1 MASTD
6 AGVSTRVTFIGGF
19 RVLSPRRHLCF
30 YSVSKNT
37 VADPGEG
44 LPPSPRPLFLAQTE
58 ARRAEKNFFGDQT
71 PLSEGLDPPL
81 KQTSYILWS
90 ENWAF

>member
-1 MASTD
+1 MPWVPDRELEFGSVGFGGDGKNEVPGEVPLGARERTNNKLNSTD
-6 AGVSTRVTFIGGF
+6 AGVLTRVTVIGEF

-44 LPPSPRPLFLAQTE
+44 LPSFPPPPAP
-58 ARRAEKNFFGDQT
+58 NF
-71 PLSEGLDPPL
+71 
-81 KQTSYILWS
+81 
-90 ENWAF
+90 

>member
-6 AGVSTRVTFIGGF
+6 AGVLTRVTFIGGF

-30 YSVSKNT
+30 YSVGKNT

-44 LPPSPRPLFLAQTE
+44 LPPFPRPLFFSP
-58 ARRAEKNFFGDQT
+58 N
-71 PLSEGLDPPL
+71 
-81 KQTSYILWS
+81 
-90 ENWAF
+90 

>member
-6 AGVSTRVTFIGGF
+6 AGVLTRVTVIGEF

-44 LPPSPRPLFLAQTE
+44 LPPSPPPKFLTQTE
-58 ARRAEKNFFGDQT
+58 ARRAENIFFQRPG
-71 PLSEGLDPPL
+71 PL
-81 KQTSYILWS
+81 I
-90 ENWAF
+90 

>member
-6 AGVSTRVTFIGGF
+6 AGVLTRVTFIGEF

-44 LPPSPRPLFLAQTE
+44 CPPPPPHPRPQFLAQTE
-58 ARRAEKNFFGDQT
+58 ARGAENIFFQRPG
-71 PLSEGLDPPL
+71 PL
-81 KQTSYILWS
+81 I
-90 ENWAF
+90 

>member
-6 AGVSTRVTFIGGF
+6 AGVLTRVTFIGEF

-44 LPPSPRPLFLAQTE
+44 LPPSPPPPTPAP
-58 ARRAEKNFFGDQT
+58 NF
-71 PLSEGLDPPL
+71 
-81 KQTSYILWS
+81 
-90 ENWAF
+90 

>member
-6 AGVSTRVTFIGGF
+6 AGVLTRVTFIGEF
-19 RVLSPRRHLCF
+19 RVFSPRRHLCF

-44 LPPSPRPLFLAQTE
+44 LHPRPQILAQTE
-58 ARRAEKNFFGDQT
+58 ARRAEKNFFRT
-71 PLSEGLDPPL
+71 PGPL
-81 KQTSYILWS
+81 I
-90 ENWAF
+90 

>member
-6 AGVSTRVTFIGGF
+6 AGVLTRVTFIGEF

-44 LPPSPRPLFLAQTE
+44 LPPSPTPRPQFLAQTE
-58 ARRAEKNFFGDQT
+58 ARRAENIFFQRPG
-71 PLSEGLDPPL
+71 PL
-81 KQTSYILWS
+81 I
-90 ENWAF
+90 

>member
-6 AGVSTRVTFIGGF
+6 AGVLTRVTFIGEF
-19 RVLSPRRHLCF
+19 RVFSPRRHLCF

-44 LPPSPRPLFLAQTE
+44 LPPSPRRPQFLAQTE
-58 ARRAEKNFFGDQT
+58 ARRAENIFFQRPGV
-71 PLSEGLDPPL
+71 L
-81 KQTSYILWS
+81 I
-90 ENWAF
+90 

>member
-6 AGVSTRVTFIGGF
+6 AGVLTRVTFIGEF

-44 LPPSPRPLFLAQTE
+44 LPPSPPPDPRPQFLAQTE
-58 ARRAEKNFFGDQT
+58 ARGAENIFFQRPG
-71 PLSEGLDPPL
+71 PL
-81 KQTSYILWS
+81 I
-90 ENWAF
+90 

>member
-6 AGVSTRVTFIGGF
+6 AGVLTRVTFIGEF

-37 VADPGEG
+37 VADPVDG
-44 LPPSPRPLFLAQTE
+44 LPPSPPRPQLLAQTE
-58 ARRAEKNFFGDQT
+58 ARGAENIFF
-71 PLSEGLDPPL
+71 SEPRPPYM
-81 KQTSYILWS
+81 KVWIRH
-90 ENWAF
+90 

>member
-6 AGVSTRVTFIGGF
+6 AGVLTRVTFIGEF

-44 LPPSPRPLFLAQTE
+44 LPPYPPHPRPQFLAQTE
-58 ARRAEKNFFGDQT
+58 ARGAENIFFQRPG
-71 PLSEGLDPPL
+71 PL
-81 KQTSYILWS
+81 I
-90 ENWAF
+90 

>member
-6 AGVSTRVTFIGGF
+6 AGVLTRVTFIGEF

-44 LPPSPRPLFLAQTE
+44 LPPPPPPPAP
-58 ARRAEKNFFGDQT
+58 NF
-71 PLSEGLDPPL
+71 
-81 KQTSYILWS
+81 
-90 ENWAF
+90 

>member
-6 AGVSTRVTFIGGF
+6 TGVLTRVTFIGEC

-37 VADPGEG
+37 VADPGKG
-44 LPPSPRPLFLAQTE
+44 LPPPAP
-58 ARRAEKNFFGDQT
+58 NF
-71 PLSEGLDPPL
+71 
-81 KQTSYILWS
+81 
-90 ENWAF
+90 

>member
-6 AGVSTRVTFIGGF
+6 AGVLTRVTFIGEF

-44 LPPSPRPLFLAQTE
+44 LPPSPPPTPAP
-58 ARRAEKNFFGDQT
+58 NF
-71 PLSEGLDPPL
+71 
-81 KQTSYILWS
+81 
-90 ENWAF
+90 

>member
-6 AGVSTRVTFIGGF
+6 AGVLTRVTFIGEF
-19 RVLSPRRHLCF
+19 RVFSPRRHLCF

-44 LPPSPRPLFLAQTE
+44 LPPSPRRPQFLAQTE
-58 ARRAEKNFFGDQT
+58 ARRAENIFFQRPGA
-71 PLSEGLDPPL
+71 L
-81 KQTSYILWS
+81 I
-90 ENWAF
+90 

>member
-6 AGVSTRVTFIGGF
+6 VGVLTRVTFIGEF
-19 RVLSPRRHLCF
+19 RVLSPRRHLCL

-44 LPPSPRPLFLAQTE
+44 LPRPQFLAQTE
-58 ARRAEKNFFGDQT
+58 ARRAENNFFQRPR
-71 PLSEGLDPPL
+71 PL
-81 KQTSYILWS
+81 I
-90 ENWAF
+90 

>member
-6 AGVSTRVTFIGGF
+6 AGVLTRVTFIGEF

-37 VADPGEG
+37 VADPVDG
-44 LPPSPRPLFLAQTE
+44 LPPSPPPRPQFLAQTE
-58 ARRAEKNFFGDQT
+58 ARGAENIFF
-71 PLSEGLDPPL
+71 SEPRPPYM
-81 KQTSYILWS
+81 KVWIRH
-90 ENWAF
+90 

>member
-6 AGVSTRVTFIGGF
+6 AGVLTRVTFIGEF

-44 LPPSPRPLFLAQTE
+44 LPPSRPQFLAQTE
-58 ARRAEKNFFGDQT
+58 ARGAENIFFQRPG
-71 PLSEGLDPPL
+71 PL
-81 KQTSYILWS
+81 I
-90 ENWAF
+90 